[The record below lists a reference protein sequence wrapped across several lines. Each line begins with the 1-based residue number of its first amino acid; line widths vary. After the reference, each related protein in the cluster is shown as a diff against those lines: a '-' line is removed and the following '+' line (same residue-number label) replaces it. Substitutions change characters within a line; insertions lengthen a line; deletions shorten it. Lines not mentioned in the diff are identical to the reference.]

1 MNILFGNLIVE
12 DQNKKTITLKDVVF
26 EENAK
31 IYFNRKQKKE
41 YKIKA
46 ILKSKIIGQTK
57 KSKNFTNVKKSN
69 ETRNKKSGSYE

>member
-1 MNILFGNLIVE
+1 MKILYGDIIVE
-12 DQNKKTITLKDVVF
+12 DENKKTITLKDVVF
-26 EENAK
+26 KENAK
-31 IYFNRKQKKE
+31 IYLNRKQKKE

-46 ILKSKIIGQTK
+46 ILKSKIISQTQ